1 MSQIITDR
9 VRTSRRSLLKGI
21 TAAGARIAIGL
32 PPLVSMFNSAGT
44 AYAAATNTASTASA
58 AGPALEK
65 PIESRFVLWFNG
77 NGIPER
83 YWIPSEEGAEYEL
96 TPCLAPLA
104 AWRKDVH
111 VLSGVDNAAASGKG
125 NGHTNSMSGL
135 MTGMDFT
142 GRGPSGP
149 SIDQIIAGKIGG
161 ESRFRSL
168 QIGVAQESFGESMQ
182 RNMSWAGY
190 ERALPPEM
198 IPHRLFDRLFGAR
211 EEGWVNRKRSV
222 LDTISRDATAL
233 KKKLPTDDQVRVD
246 EHLAGIRD
254 LERAIAGLPPEYR
267 RVDPPDFDGDMKDWP
282 RIAKLQSDLL
292 AQALVTRQTRVASY
306 MLTKCQSIS
315 RFPWL
320 GYTSARHH
328 DYTHAEGKT
337 TGADGVEGQRVLRD
351 ICKWHVEEFAY
362 LVAKLKSVTEGDGTV
377 FDHTCLAYVHEHAEA
392 NPHKNSG
399 LAMIVAGG
407 MSKIAHGAH
416 TRITGTVGDV
426 YLTLADQVM
435 GAGIG
440 KFPTATKTLGT
451 LLA

>member
-1 MSQIITDR
+1 MSQVITNR
-9 VRTSRRSLLKGI
+9 VRTSRRTLLKGL
-21 TAAGARIAIGL
+21 TAAGAQIAVGL
-32 PPLVSMFNSAGT
+32 PPLISMFNSTGT
-44 AYAAATNTASTASA
+44 AYAAAT
-58 AGPALEK
+58 PAEVAK
-65 PIESRFVLWFNG
+65 PIETRFVLWFNG

-83 YWIPSEEGAEYEL
+83 YWIPTEEGADYEI

-111 VLSGVDNAAASGKG
+111 VLSGVDNAAANGKG

-135 MTGMDFT
+135 MTGTDFT

-149 SIDQIIAGKIGG
+149 SIDQIIAAKIGAD
-161 ESRFRSL
+161 SRFRSL

-198 IPHRLFDRLFGAR
+198 IPHRLFDRLFGKQ

-222 LDTISRDATAL
+222 LDTVLADATTL
-233 KKKLPTDDQVRVD
+233 QKRLPTEDKARIE
-246 EHLAGIRD
+246 EHLSGIRD
-254 LERAIAGLPPEYR
+254 LERTIARLPPEYQKI
-267 RVDPPDFDGDMKDWP
+267 DPPDFDGDMKDWP

-292 AQALVTRQTRVASY
+292 VQAFATRQTRVASY
-306 MLTKCQSIS
+306 MLTKCQSIT

-320 GYTSARHH
+320 GYTSSRHH

-337 TGADGVEGQRVLRD
+337 AGADGVEGQRVLRD
-351 ICKWHVEEFAY
+351 ICRWHVEEFAY
-362 LVAKLKSVTEGDGTV
+362 LISRLESIPEGDGNL
-377 FDHTCLAYVHEHAEA
+377 FDHTALIYAHEHAEA

-407 MSKIAHGAH
+407 SKRLAKGAH
-416 TRITGTVGDV
+416 TRVTGTVGDV
-426 YLTLADQVM
+426 YVTVADEVV
-435 GAGIG
+435 GADIG
-440 KFPTATKTLGT
+440 KFPTASRKMGA
-451 LLA
+451 LLV